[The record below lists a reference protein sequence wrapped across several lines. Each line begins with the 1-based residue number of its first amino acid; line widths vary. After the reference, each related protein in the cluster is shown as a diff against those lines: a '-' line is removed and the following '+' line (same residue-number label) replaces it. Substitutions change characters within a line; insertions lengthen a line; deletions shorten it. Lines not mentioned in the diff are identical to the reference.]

1 MFPWTGLDH
10 QGENVGS
17 IQDGSHI
24 AVADCLGEVTGF
36 WELLPQL
43 LSPPLL
49 KKAERTSLRRE
60 VGD

>member
-24 AVADCLGEVTGF
+24 AVADCLGEVTDFGN
-36 WELLPQL
+36 
-43 LSPPLL
+43 SSAAAAAAAAVATA
-49 KKAERTSLRRE
+49 AEE
-60 VGD
+60 G

>member
-1 MFPWTGLDH
+1 MFPWKGLDH

-36 WELLPQL
+36 GTIPRRRMLLRL
-43 LSPPLL
+43 LLR
-49 KKAERTSLRRE
+49 KADRTKLR
-60 VGD
+60 